1 MTNNIGAYAEQV
13 ATHYWGRPTVRR
25 GNELRWGT
33 HGSKSLDLKKGTW
46 FDHESNEGGGVI
58 DLVRRFEGA
67 SLRSIPDTLETKFGI
82 PKRSQTTLEPAKYL
96 AKCYDYYNKDGI
108 LTYQVQRFEPKTFRQ
123 RKPDGN
129 GGWINN
135 MNGVEALPYNLP
147 AIIQNPNK
155 TIFIVEGEKCADKL
169 ISLGA
174 VATTSHGGAGNWK
187 PELNAYFKGRKVV
200 IVPDRDDAGEKHA
213 SVVTNNLI
221 GIAAE
226 IRRLDLPG
234 LTDKQDVYDWFSNGG
249 TVEQL
254 RGLVKSA
261 PVQTDRPEIEATP
274 AASESDLDVFQTFDE
289 DYLINMPPVQWMVEG
304 LLTRHGFAVMYGAP
318 GTGKSFL
325 AIDIAMSLAHGT
337 SWQAR
342 ETRQGAVLY
351 IAGEGVGGLGKRIK
365 AWRLHHSI
373 EARSGLT
380 ILPTAVNFR
389 DQTEV
394 EKLMRTIDSLNKN
407 FSCVVVD
414 TVARALL
421 GGEEN
426 SATDMGLFVAACD
439 AIKAHCGCGLLAIH
453 HANKTATGGINSMR
467 GSSALAGAADTVLG
481 ITKSENLVSLVVDK
495 QKDAEPHDKMTFEM
509 VSVALP
515 GDTSVV
521 IKETAQSVQKGGRGL
536 PPRQEVALRSLR
548 NLMVDMA
555 QTTVKKADWVER
567 HKVDASDLPAPRRA
581 DARQGLVDKRIVY
594 EEGGN
599 VWLSKG

>member
-1 MTNNIGAYAEQV
+1 MTVNIGAYAEQV
-13 ATHYWGRPTVRR
+13 ATHYWGQPTSRR
-25 GNELRWGT
+25 GHELRWGT

-46 FDHESNEGGGVI
+46 FDHENNEGGGVI
-58 DLVRRFEGA
+58 DLVKMHEGA
-67 SLRSIPDTLETKFGI
+67 SLASVPDTLERKFGI
-82 PKRSQTTLEPAKYL
+82 PKQSQKKLEPVKYL
-96 AKCYDYYNKDGI
+96 AKCYDYYDDAGV

-123 RKPDGN
+123 RQPDGN
-129 GGWINN
+129 GGWVNN
-135 MNGVEALPYNLP
+135 MQGVEALPYNLP
-147 AIIQNPNK
+147 AIIKNPNK

-169 ISLGA
+169 ISMGA

-187 PELNAYFKGRKVV
+187 PEINKYFEGRRVVVLPDADAAGDKHAAVV
-200 IVPDRDDAGEKHA
+200 I
-213 SVVTNNLI
+213 NNLLPV
-221 GIAAE
+221 AKE

-234 LTDKQDVYDWFSNGG
+234 LADKQDVFDWFNNGG
-249 TVEQL
+249 TVEAL
-254 RGLVKSA
+254 RELVKGA
-261 PVQTDRPEIEATP
+261 EVQTDPATVSDAP
-274 AASESDLDVFQTFDE
+274 AASEGDLDVFGTFDE
-289 DYLINMPPVQWMVEG
+289 DYLMTMPPVQWMVEG

-325 AIDIAMSLAHGT
+325 AIDIAMSVSRGHQ
-337 SWQAR
+337 WQGR
-342 ETRQGAVLY
+342 DTHKGAVLY
-351 IAGEGVGGLGKRIK
+351 IAGEGVGGLGKRVK
-365 AWRLHHSI
+365 AWRLHN
-373 EARSGLT
+373 EVEGPGDLV

-389 DQTEV
+389 EQAEV
-394 EKLMRTIDSLNKN
+394 EKLMRTIDSLNKQ

-439 AIKAHCGCGLLAIH
+439 AIKHHCGCGLLAIH

-481 ITKSENLVSLVVDK
+481 ITKAENLVSMVVDK

-521 IKETAQSVQKGGRGL
+521 MKETAQSIQQGGRGL

-548 NLMVDMA
+548 NLMVD
-555 QTTVKKADWVER
+555 QSKSTVRKADWVER

>member
-1 MTNNIGAYAEQV
+1 MTQNIGAYAEQV
-13 ATHYWGRPTVRR
+13 ATHYWGKPSTRR
-25 GNELRWGT
+25 GHELRWGT
-33 HGSKSLDLKKGTW
+33 HGSKSLDLRKGTW
-46 FDHESNEGGGVI
+46 FDHETNEGGGVI

-96 AKCYDYYNKDGI
+96 AKCYDYYGEDGQRV
-108 LTYQVQRFEPKTFRQ
+108 YQIQRFEPKTFRQ
-123 RKPDGN
+123 RQPDNN
-129 GGWINN
+129 GGWINS
-135 MNGVEALPYNLP
+135 MKGVVAVPYNLP
-147 AIIQNPNK
+147 AIIQNPQK

-169 ISLGA
+169 IALGA
-174 VATTSHGGAGNWK
+174 VATTNHGGASNWK
-187 PELNAYFKGRKVV
+187 PELNKYFTDRKVV
-200 IVPDRDDAGEKHA
+200 IVPDADDAGQKHA
-213 SVVTNNLI
+213 ATVIDNLL
-221 GIAAE
+221 GVASE
-226 IRRLDLPG
+226 IRLLNLPG
-234 LTDKQDVYDWFSNGG
+234 LTYKQDVYDWFDCGN
-249 TVEQL
+249 TVEDL
-254 RGLVKSA
+254 RRLVKTA
-261 PVQTDRPEIEATP
+261 PVQSERIEVSAPTE
-274 AASESDLDVFQTFDE
+274 AAEGDLDVFQTFDE
-289 DYLINMPPVQWMVEG
+289 GHLIDMPPVEWMVDG

-325 AIDIAMSLAHGT
+325 AIDIAMSLAHGQQ
-337 SWQAR
+337 WQGR
-342 ETRQGAVLY
+342 DTRQGAVLY
-351 IAGEGVGGLGKRIK
+351 IAGEGVGGLGKRVK
-365 AWRLHHSI
+365 AWRMNR
-373 EARSGLT
+373 EVDGMSGLT

-389 DQTEV
+389 DQKEV
-394 EKLMRTIDSLNKN
+394 EKLMRTIDSLERH
-407 FSCVVVD
+407 FTCVVVD

-439 AIKAHCGCGLLAIH
+439 AIKQHCGCGLLAIH

-481 ITKSENLVSLVVDK
+481 ITKSENIVSLVVDK
-495 QKDAEPHDKMTFEM
+495 QKDAEPVDKMTFEM
-509 VSVALP
+509 VTVALP

-521 IKETAQSVQKGGRGL
+521 MKETAQSVQKGGRGL

-548 NLMVDMA
+548 NLMIDTA